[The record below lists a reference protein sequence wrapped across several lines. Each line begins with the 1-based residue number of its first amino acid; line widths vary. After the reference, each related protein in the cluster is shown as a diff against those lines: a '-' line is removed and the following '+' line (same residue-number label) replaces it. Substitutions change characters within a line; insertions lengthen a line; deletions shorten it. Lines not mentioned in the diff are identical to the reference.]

1 MLLPLS
7 FGCGVGSGFY
17 HALLT
22 LIRVSFTIRSEFG
35 GGEKKEKKCGMG
47 EGCGWMGGRGLFFL
61 CCGIGGWVGEN
72 HF

>member
-7 FGCGVGSGFY
+7 FGCGVGNEFY

-35 GGEKKEKKCGMG
+35 GEKKGKKMWDGG
-47 EGCGWMGGRGLFFL
+47 GKGVDGWEGFILLVLWDRWMGG
-61 CCGIGGWVGEN
+61 
-72 HF
+72 